1 MSFKFELK
9 DDVVSPYDAYSTPS
23 DAPGS
28 SPPQPPP
35 GSGVPRNP
43 FDNRNKDFVIAKN
56 KAYNTRNSEDAQQ
69 YGIDVF
75 SKKMSDDNIG
85 DFNYSADLNRS
96 AFLMLSALG
105 CVVTDEYDS
114 SYSTLD
120 DVSKTF
126 VSRNPNLLLENK
138 KRPSKGDLLA
148 SDEYFSDEDD
158 PFFKDTVPAGTNSK
172 SGLKRP
178 SPGKTDPSVSLA
190 SAYSTI
196 FDAPKSPE
204 QRRNDRDQS
213 NPTLLTEPFTSVAVE
228 TGAVED
234 EATEVSPLANV
245 TDRRDPTVEAN
256 TQTTVD
262 TTTDMFGVG
271 GFGSY

>member
-35 GSGVPRNP
+35 DSLNP
-43 FDNRNKDFVIAKN
+43 FDNRNKDFVILKN
-56 KAYNTRNSEDAQQ
+56 KGYDTKNSEDAQQ
-69 YGIDVF
+69 RDIDAF

-85 DFNYSADLNRS
+85 DFNYSTDLNRS

-105 CVVTDEYDS
+105 CVVTDEFDS

-158 PFFKDTVPAGTNSK
+158 PFFKDTVPSGTTTK

-178 SPGKTDPSVSLA
+178 SPGETDPSVSLA
-190 SAYSTI
+190 AAYSTVY
-196 FDAPKSPE
+196 DAPRSPE

-228 TGAVED
+228 AGAVED
-234 EATEVSPLANV
+234 EATEVSRMTNV
-245 TDRRDPTVEAN
+245 TTRRDRTVVAN
-256 TQTTVD
+256 TQTAVD